1 MTKES
6 REIVSVRCYD
16 SLFVIEETAHGGA
29 FSYSVSERT
38 AHGMAQEY
46 TTDTY
51 MEALT
56 RFAYCIDMRA
66 QYELRHNSLLSIEN
80 NGILTDSA
88 CIKGSLADDFTNKIV
103 ILKLEILRPEY
114 RFASEQIQFA
124 QGGFGC
130 SPTASGRMVSCL
142 NLYSGKDEVYS
153 REDFMGIC
161 DLDKLPPWALTAWE
175 ELHDAPKA
183 REEPPHKKNE
193 PTR

>member
-6 REIVSVRCYD
+6 REIVSVRCYN
-16 SLFVIEETAHGGA
+16 SRFVIEEIARGGA

-38 AHGMAQEY
+38 GRGMAQEY

-56 RFAYCIDMRA
+56 RFAYCIDMHV
-66 QYELRHNSLLSIEN
+66 QYELRHNSLLSKEN

-103 ILKLEILRPEY
+103 ILKAEVLRPEY
-114 RFASEQIQFA
+114 RFASEQLQFA

-130 SPTASGRMVSCL
+130 SPTARGRMVSCL
-142 NLYSGKDEVYS
+142 NLYSGKNEVYN
-153 REDFMGIC
+153 REDFMGIA
-161 DLDKLPPWALTAWE
+161 DYDALPKWAINALV
-175 ELHDAPKA
+175 ELHTASKVLI
-183 REEPPHKKNE
+183 EPPHKKNE